1 MVVSIS
7 SYKDISIVCVLRYTS
22 ATQLV
27 WSERMRLKDKVA
39 IISGG
44 AKGMGAAEAKLF
56 AREGARVVIADLL
69 EDEGYRLEAE
79 IVEEGGECVFKPLD
93 VTSEVDWNDLVEFT
107 FAKYG
112 KLDILV
118 NNAGVF
124 FLGGI
129 EDTSEEEWDRV
140 NDVNSKGVFLG
151 VKAAIPAM
159 RVSGGGSIIN
169 ISSSAALVGDPRMPA
184 YSASKGAV
192 RLLSKSVA
200 IEYASEGIRCNSV
213 HPGGTNTDMTYEL
226 FDNEQDL
233 ADNNALKVMRRRAS
247 PEEIANG
254 VLFLASD
261 ESSYVTGS
269 ELVID
274 GGVTAR

>member
-1 MVVSIS
+1 M
-7 SYKDISIVCVLRYTS
+7 
-22 ATQLV
+22 
-27 WSERMRLKDKVA
+27 
-39 IISGG
+39 
-44 AKGMGAAEAKLF
+44 
-56 AREGARVVIADLL
+56 
-69 EDEGYRLEAE
+69 
-79 IVEEGGECVFKPLD
+79 
-93 VTSEVDWNDLVEFT
+93 EFT

-274 GGVTAR
+274 GGDTAR